1 MKIFRNIAAII
12 LVILGITI
20 LSLCTIYNI
29 NIKAVDKNDDS
40 KIEIVIP
47 QGTSKKEVGNIL
59 EENGLIR
66 SSTFFSV
73 YIKLFDT
80 KDFKASTYYLSK
92 NMDLKEIIN
101 VLENGNS
108 YNPNQIA
115 ITFKEG
121 INIRKLATLIQD
133 NTNNSYDD
141 VIDTLNDKEY
151 LDELIEKYWFITD
164 SIKNDKLYY
173 SLEGY
178 LFPDTYYF
186 SNKSVTVKEIIEKML
201 DKMEKVLEEYK
212 DEIENS
218 SLSIHEILT
227 LASIIEKEGKTQDF
241 AMISSVF
248 YNRLKLKMALGSCAT
263 AYYGM
268 GMDFDEVGIATS
280 EMMSNINDYN
290 TYILTSLPIG
300 PISLPGL
307 NAIVA
312 AIKPDESDN
321 LYFLS
326 DNEGVTYFFKTLQE
340 QTAKKNE
347 LIQSGK
353 WQR

>member
-66 SSTFFSV
+66 SSTFFSI

-108 YNPNQIA
+108 YNPDQIA

-141 VIDTLNDKEY
+141 VINTLNDKEY

-164 SIKNDKLYY
+164 SIENDKLYY